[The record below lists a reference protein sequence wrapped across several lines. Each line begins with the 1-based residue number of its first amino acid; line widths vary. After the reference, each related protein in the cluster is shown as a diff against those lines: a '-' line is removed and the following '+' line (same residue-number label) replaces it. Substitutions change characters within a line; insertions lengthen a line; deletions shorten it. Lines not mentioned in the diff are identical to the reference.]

1 MAKKSQIA
9 KNKRLAL
16 RKVHLMA
23 MDERKQNRVST
34 RVHNRCK
41 ICGRPHAYM
50 RLFGICRLCFRELA
64 SRGELT
70 GVTKASK

>member
-9 KNKRLAL
+9 KAKKLVSRKEMLLL
-16 RKVHLMA
+16 RGDKHL
-23 MDERKQNRVST
+23 KLVST

-41 ICGRPHAYM
+41 ICGRPRAYI
-50 RLFGICRLCFRELA
+50 RHFGLCRLCFREMAL
-64 SRGELT
+64 RGELS